1 MFLICFKDFSLKNLY
16 AIFYITIV
24 IEWRKKI
31 MKNNPKIL
39 LYILMLST
47 FGINTPLSIIG
58 IISQISEYF
67 NTSIAISGLYVSSFT
82 FTIAVTGLFV
92 PVLFSKFDRKTTFV
106 SILSIFSIA
115 DLVII
120 FTGNIGIASF
130 FRILSAVF
138 YPAFISVALTFCEEI
153 APEGEK
159 QDYITKILLG
169 ISVGSI
175 VGLPITTGLGTILG
189 YQAAMSWI
197 FLINLTTLILI
208 LVFFPS
214 LPGKSKSYEL
224 PFSSLKSKE
233 FILSTIGIIMMPIG
247 ASIVYNYLPYF
258 LQTVSHIYTYKLSIF
273 LFIYGIFS
281 IFGTWLGG
289 KLIFKKDKQTLI
301 IFQLVCALVFLGMYL
316 MPNFLI
322 AMLILILI
330 FAILDGMGYNL
341 IQYIETSLLSESPE
355 LANGIFLSVLNGGI
369 AIGIAIG
376 GFLVDGFGV
385 MSIFIFGMLFLVLAL
400 ILLYYVIYILKIN
413 LKYSQ

>member
-1 MFLICFKDFSLKNLY
+1 
-16 AIFYITIV
+16 
-24 IEWRKKI
+24 
-31 MKNNPKIL
+31 
-39 LYILMLST
+39 
-47 FGINTPLSIIG
+47 
-58 IISQISEYF
+58 
-67 NTSIAISGLYVSSFT
+67 
-82 FTIAVTGLFV
+82 
-92 PVLFSKFDRKTTFV
+92 
-106 SILSIFSIA
+106 
-115 DLVII
+115 
-120 FTGNIGIASF
+120 
-130 FRILSAVF
+130 
-138 YPAFISVALTFCEEI
+138 
-153 APEGEK
+153 
-159 QDYITKILLG
+159 
-169 ISVGSI
+169 
-175 VGLPITTGLGTILG
+175 
-189 YQAAMSWI
+189 
-197 FLINLTTLILI
+197 
-208 LVFFPS
+208 
-214 LPGKSKSYEL
+214 
-224 PFSSLKSKE
+224 
-233 FILSTIGIIMMPIG
+233 MMPIG

-376 GFLVDGFGV
+376 GFLVDGLGV